1 MKKKMV
7 CMMLVSAM
15 LAVAM
20 TGCGNASEAT
30 GEAETANTTGDTAVA
45 DNSQDTASG
54 TPVEVEFWYSG
65 GKTADSCCPDFLL
78 PPHSEAPDPELHFRQ
93 YLPAASDRSHRNL
106 PGLQ

>member
-15 LAVAM
+15 VAAAM

-65 GKTADSCCPDFLL
+65 GKTAVGVIQEIVDSFNE
-78 PPHSEAPDPELHFRQ
+78 SQSQ
-93 YLPAASDRSHRNL
+93 YHVSTVTQADYDETYQK
-106 PGLQ
+106 LQAGIA

>member
-15 LAVAM
+15 LATAM

-30 GEAETANTTGDTAVA
+30 GEAETANTSGDSAVA
-45 DNSQDTASG
+45 DNSQETASG

-65 GKTADSCCPDFLL
+65 G
-78 PPHSEAPDPELHFRQ
+78 
-93 YLPAASDRSHRNL
+93 
-106 PGLQ
+106 

>member
-1 MKKKMV
+1 
-7 CMMLVSAM
+7 MMLVSAM
-15 LAVAM
+15 LAAAM

-65 GKTADSCCPDFLL
+65 GKDSSWCDSGDC
-78 PPHSEAPDPELHFRQ
+78 RQ
-93 YLPAASDRSHRNL
+93 
-106 PGLQ
+106 LQ